1 MKKLAYIAD
10 GFHSIAA
17 FPSIQATISIFIE
30 ELSNDKISIANDAIT
45 IEIKAYIGNE
55 FLPPDLL
62 ELRIRLVRVSFL
74 STLPPAWNLGLL
86 WLAHHCL

>member
-10 GFHSIAA
+10 GFHSIVA

-45 IEIKAYIGNE
+45 VEIKAYIGNE

-74 STLPPAWNLGLL
+74 STRPPGWNFGLL
-86 WLAHHCL
+86 LLFGHSL

>member
-30 ELSNDKISIANDAIT
+30 EFSNDKISIANDAIA
-45 IEIKAYIGNE
+45 IEIKAYIRNE
-55 FLPPDLL
+55 FLPPILL
-62 ELRIRLVRVSFL
+62 ELRICLVRVSL
-74 STLPPAWNLGLL
+74 LPTLPPGWNLGLL
-86 WLAHHCL
+86 